1 LATVPSNVHPDSNPT
16 PGLWY
21 EAGVKLIST
30 ITNAYISV
38 IQTAVTKIVNA
49 FQAFVTWAVE
59 FFEGTIFKL
68 HADFHR

>member
-1 LATVPSNVHPDSNPT
+1 
-16 PGLWY
+16 LWY

>member
-1 LATVPSNVHPDSNPT
+1 MV
-16 PGLWY
+16 Y
-21 EAGVKLIST
+21 EAGVKFVCSLTTSAIET
-30 ITNAYISV
+30 
-38 IQTAVTKIVNA
+38 IQTAVTKIVDA